1 MGRIICSLLLLG
13 TLVCFC
19 ITGTVY
25 TQKATSQM
33 KAALEDTVGAVEND
47 DWEAA
52 VGHSEKAEELWE
64 ECYKKLSLY
73 TPHSKLDS
81 ISQNLATLRSLASC
95 HVKEQLYTEAARSKS
110 QIIGLEKT
118 EYPTVDNIL

>member
-1 MGRIICSLLLLG
+1 MLLHYRNG
-13 TLVCFC
+13 
-19 ITGTVY
+19 VY
-25 TQKATSQM
+25 A
-33 KAALEDTVGAVEND
+33 EGYIPDEVEND

-95 HVKEQLYTEAARSKS
+95 HVKEQLYTEAARCKS

>member
-1 MGRIICSLLLLG
+1 MLLHYRN
-13 TLVCFC
+13 C
-19 ITGTVY
+19 VY
-25 TQKATSQM
+25 A
-33 KAALEDTVGAVEND
+33 EGYIPDEGGVGGYGWRRGE
-47 DWEAA
+47 WEAA

-95 HVKEQLYTEAARSKS
+95 HVKEQLYTEAARCKS